1 LLINTEEPAV
11 RERLEAARDRLPEAA
26 SLLEAIQSREE
37 PFRFRLESPGFEFQ
51 AEQPVEGRPNRA
63 TMKLFRVEEGPQKG
77 RGVVLFYKQSQVPY
91 SRDRLAYGVCML
103 DSTGPE
109 PGEVPEWIFFAS
121 SGFHPDARPKRLR
134 QAFTFSVPD

>member
-1 LLINTEEPAV
+1 VLTNTEDPAV
-11 RERLEAARDRLPEAA
+11 RERLETARHTFPEATG
-26 SLLEAIQSREE
+26 LLDAIQSRTE
-37 PFRFRLESPGFEFQ
+37 PFRFRLESPGLEFQ

-63 TMKLFRVEEGPQKG
+63 TLKIFRVEEGPQTG

-91 SRDRLAYGVCML
+91 SRDRLAYGVCMI

-109 PGEVPEWIFFAS
+109 PHEIPEWLFFAS
-121 SGFHPDARPKRLR
+121 SGFHPDARPRRLR